1 LDGRQDRAHHR
12 HRASEIQD
20 RHDEP
25 RLQHPPA
32 GSARANGSCTR
43 LSALTGGVRVASCK
57 RPTPARRQNGP
68 RSGTHL
74 GTSAATAHSAK
85 TEIAE
90 SEYCSRF
97 PYVEMIAKHGLVAI
111 HTASSSP
118 LVAPP
123 AAYGRC
129 SAPTRLRLR
138 FPRRADRSYSIW
150 VPQLT

>member
-1 LDGRQDRAHHR
+1 RARIRPAAELDGRQDRAHHR

-32 GSARANGSCTR
+32 GSARANGICTR

-57 RPTPARRQNGP
+57 GPTPARRQNGP

-74 GTSAATAHSAK
+74 GTSAATARSAK

-97 PYVEMIAKHGLVAI
+97 PIDATIVSVPKQRNTKEENEAIKAGKTPEGWEKQPAKNAQKDKD
-111 HTASSSP
+111 A
-118 LVAPP
+118 
-123 AAYGRC
+123 R
-129 SAPTRLRLR
+129 
-138 FPRRADRSYSIW
+138 W
-150 VPQLT
+150 